1 MSDKERTP
9 FDLNRERKHV
19 RCQLRIPMQ
28 AIPCAGGNSPH
39 HPFVKIFDGTLPA
52 FAAIRMLDQT
62 PWLVKGLPGR

>member
-1 MSDKERTP
+1 M
-9 FDLNRERKHV
+9 
-19 RCQLRIPMQ
+19 
-28 AIPCAGGNSPH
+28 PCAGGNSPH